1 MAKNM
6 RINVSVADD
15 GMETPFLYR
24 KGQKVNFINILNSA
38 KPTKTP
44 PKEMSYKIEG
54 TTDFEFAALLNYID
68 YSEQGSDRRFEPSQ
82 GFAPIYESGHQ
93 TIDLFRREVKTM
105 MSEVTNYEKLVQTE
119 RQKIINLEEAKKVNA
134 EYRKK
139 DQSLCFRLIGGTTY
153 ISIEEYDEKMYG
165 KFTEFYPV
173 LYIKITPKDKKG
185 NRLKEEVVETPLT
198 TLELVGEGI
207 NTFTFRDF
215 NISNGRTYQYILYPV
230 IGGDRLVREE
240 VIVHTGWQAW
250 SITELHPVDNSGKKF
265 YAGSDDVWLFNLNLE
280 SGAQAQNLSRNEQ
293 QTLGTFP
300 RYSQGRKNY
309 VSGDISCLLGSEV
322 IPASYAKKKMSE
334 SGQTGYVERLLF
346 NLNPTSNEKVDMLK
360 AWRKVVYSNNPKLLK
375 DRAGQSFLITITQSS
390 NKPYDNIVRQPNT
403 LNFSWTQ
410 IGDSSKIS
418 VLDMK

>member
-6 RINVSVADD
+6 RINVSISDWITDD
-15 GMETPFLYR
+15 GAKTLYR
-24 KGQKVNFINILNSA
+24 KGQKVGFINILNSA
-38 KPTKTP
+38 KQSGTP
-44 PKEMSYKIEG
+44 PKEISYNIEG
-54 TTDFEFAALLNYID
+54 STEFEFAALLNYIN
-68 YSEQGSDRRFEPSQ
+68 YSEQGGDRRIEPSQ
-82 GFAPIYESGHQ
+82 GFAPIYKSGHQ

-105 MSEVTNYEKLVQTE
+105 MSDVVTYERLAQTE
-119 RQKIINLEEAKKVNA
+119 RQEITNLEKAKEANI
-134 EYRKK
+134 EYLKGDNK
-139 DQSLCFRLIGGTTY
+139 GLYFRLIGGTTY
-153 ISIEEYDEKMYG
+153 LALEEYDEEVYG
-165 KFTEFYPV
+165 KFTALYPV
-173 LYIKITPKDKKG
+173 LYVKSMPKDEH
-185 NRLKEEVVETPLT
+185 NNSIKEEVVETPLT

-207 NTFTFRDF
+207 DTFTFRDF

-300 RYSQGRKNY
+300 RYSQGRRNY
-309 VSGDISCLLGSEV
+309 VSGDISCLLGSQV

-346 NLNPTSNEKVDMLK
+346 DLNPTSNEKIDMLK

-375 DRAGQSFLITITQSS
+375 DRAGQSFLI
-390 NKPYDNIVRQPNT
+390 
-403 LNFSWTQ
+403 
-410 IGDSSKIS
+410 KIAHAHS
-418 VLDMK
+418 